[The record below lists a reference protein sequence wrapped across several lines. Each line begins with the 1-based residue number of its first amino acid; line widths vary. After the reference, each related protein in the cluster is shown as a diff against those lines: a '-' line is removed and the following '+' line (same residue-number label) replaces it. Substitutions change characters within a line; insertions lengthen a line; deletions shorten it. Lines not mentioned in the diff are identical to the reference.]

1 MANSQKETI
10 ATVRL
15 LVIEFGGLCKKRVGF
30 CGTAGVYSVP
40 WAQVSLETMDY
51 CHCHRQQ
58 RTTSLKKSECCPV
71 NLLLI
76 FGLRAGG
83 S

>member
-58 RTTSLKKSECCPV
+58 RTNISEKVSVLPNKSLTHIWAE
-71 NLLLI
+71 
-76 FGLRAGG
+76 GWW
-83 S
+83 